1 MKFVIIFSLLVSAP
15 LFADDNSG
23 HYDFAVEVHGQGTPM
38 LLIPGLSNSGAV
50 WDETVARYEDKYQ
63 MHVVT
68 LPGFAGQPPMAENE
82 PYLSQVRDQLL
93 TYLKAQKLENPIV
106 VGHSLGGYMAMMMAI
121 EQPELF
127 QKILIVDAVPFI
139 PALTMPGATEENSKA
154 MADIMKAQMDKQ
166 DEAMSSASLD
176 QILASMITDPER
188 IKLAKKWGM
197 DSDSASV
204 SQAMYEMMTTDLRQK
219 IATVKTRT
227 LVMGSWIAYKDYGM
241 SHERLDLSYG
251 AQYKNMENHTLVI
264 TDTGKH
270 FIMWDDPDFYF
281 AKMDAFLAAE

>member
-106 VGHSLGGYMAMMMAI
+106 VVHSLGGYMAMMMAI
-121 EQPELF
+121 EQLDLSHKF
-127 QKILIVDAVPFI
+127 LIIDVVPFI
-139 PALTMPGATEENSKA
+139 PALTRPGATEENSKA

-204 SQAMYEMMTTDLRQK
+204 SQAMYEMMTIDLRQK

-241 SHERLDLSYG
+241 SHER
-251 AQYKNMENHTLVI
+251 
-264 TDTGKH
+264 
-270 FIMWDDPDFYF
+270 
-281 AKMDAFLAAE
+281 